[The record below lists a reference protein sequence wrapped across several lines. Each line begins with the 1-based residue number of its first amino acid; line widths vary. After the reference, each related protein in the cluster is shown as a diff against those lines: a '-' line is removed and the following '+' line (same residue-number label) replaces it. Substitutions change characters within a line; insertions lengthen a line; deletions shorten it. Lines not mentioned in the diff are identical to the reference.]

1 MVQVHVDVAGIGEIL
16 SSNSVLAIQYHM
28 SKHNHAVKNADI
40 SNALAV
46 YDQTTA
52 SYGIYH
58 TSVVT
63 REGHWK
69 N

>member
-1 MVQVHVDVAGIGEIL
+1 MYMYIAGIREIL
-16 SSNSVLAIQYHM
+16 SSNGIQYHM
-28 SKHNHAVKNADI
+28 SKHNHTVKNADI

-52 SYGIYH
+52 SHGMYH